1 MQEKSSDTQPKGY
14 TLGINHIILTDYSRQ
29 VDPKPNSSAKYTEIF
44 KKYRFSDTIT
54 NGLNN
59 GMSPGNCIF
68 FKSKL
73 LC

>member
-44 KKYRFSDTIT
+44 
-54 NGLNN
+54 
-59 GMSPGNCIF
+59 
-68 FKSKL
+68 
-73 LC
+73 